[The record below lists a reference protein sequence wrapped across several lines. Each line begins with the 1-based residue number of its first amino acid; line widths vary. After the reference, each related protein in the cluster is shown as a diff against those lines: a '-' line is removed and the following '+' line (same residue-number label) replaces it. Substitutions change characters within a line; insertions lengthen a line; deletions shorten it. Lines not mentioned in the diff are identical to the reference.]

1 MEFFAFLFL
10 LVVIGI
16 GFFSLRLRMERIRE
30 DRRFVDQ
37 YITKLA
43 KFADSY
49 QEDFD
54 PDQHYWLTHRVLR
67 IQYIATDPALWDRY
81 GGSHSEDATRKGATL
96 VEVIEQMGQRPVST
110 EIVRSLISFLV
121 RFQGVLDDF
130 SVEFKKR
137 QINPFI
143 LFREGIQ
150 LILLSPILAFR
161 WASGGSR
168 VMIGEIAR
176 NPTFKRWSA
185 YLSVAAIIV
194 PLIIIIFGWSSIIR
208 FILGIFGLLSN
219 WGNSL
224 VGAVDEAL
232 GSLQNTNPDS

>member
-67 IQYIATDPALWDRY
+67 IQYIDTDPALWYMY
-81 GGSHSEDATRKGATL
+81 GGSH
-96 VEVIEQMGQRPVST
+96 
-110 EIVRSLISFLV
+110 
-121 RFQGVLDDF
+121 
-130 SVEFKKR
+130 
-137 QINPFI
+137 
-143 LFREGIQ
+143 
-150 LILLSPILAFR
+150 
-161 WASGGSR
+161 
-168 VMIGEIAR
+168 
-176 NPTFKRWSA
+176 
-185 YLSVAAIIV
+185 
-194 PLIIIIFGWSSIIR
+194 
-208 FILGIFGLLSN
+208 
-219 WGNSL
+219 
-224 VGAVDEAL
+224 
-232 GSLQNTNPDS
+232 

>member
-1 MEFFAFLFL
+1 MEFLAFLFL
-10 LVVIGI
+10 LMVIGI
-16 GFFSLRLRMERIRE
+16 GFLSLRLRLERLRE

-37 YITKLA
+37 YVTKLG

-67 IQYIATDPALWDRY
+67 IQYIATDPALWERY
-81 GGSHSEDATRKGATL
+81 GGSHSEDAARRGATL
-96 VEVIEQMGQRPVST
+96 VEVIEQMGQRPVSS
-110 EIVRSLISFLV
+110 EIIRSLISFLV

-130 SVEFKKR
+130 SAEFKKR

-150 LILLSPILAFR
+150 LILLSPILAFQ
-161 WASGGSR
+161 WATGGGR

-176 NPTFKRWSA
+176 NPIFKRWSA
-185 YLSVAAIIV
+185 YFAVAALVI
-194 PLIIIIFGWSSIIR
+194 PLIIIIFGWSPIIR
-208 FILGIFGLLSN
+208 LILSTVGLISD
-219 WGNSL
+219 WVNSL
-224 VGAVDEAL
+224 IDLVQELL
-232 GSLQNTNPDS
+232 GSLQDSNTDS

>member
-10 LVVIGI
+10 LAVIGI
-16 GFFSLRLRMERIRE
+16 GLLSLRLRMERLRE

-37 YITKLA
+37 YITKLG

-49 QEDFD
+49 QDDFD

-67 IQYIATDPALWDRY
+67 IQYIATDPALWERY

-110 EIVRSLISFLV
+110 EIIRSLISFLV
-121 RFQGVLDDF
+121 RFEGVLDDF
-130 SVEFKKR
+130 SIEFKKR

-150 LILLSPILAFR
+150 LILLSPILAFQ
-161 WASGGSR
+161 WATGGGR
-168 VMIGEIAR
+168 VMIGDIAR

-185 YLSVAAIIV
+185 YLAVAAIVV
-194 PLIIIIFGWSSIIR
+194 PLIIIIFGWSPIVRSTLSIV
-208 FILGIFGLLSN
+208 GLVTD
-219 WGNSL
+219 WANSL
-224 VGAVDEAL
+224 VDVVQESL
-232 GSLQNTNPDS
+232 GSLQDPNSDG